1 MSENDRYVI
10 DILDVALS
18 AIETMAS
25 GENESHSPS
34 GLARH
39 LDINRSR
46 LFRILKTLERRGYVD
61 YDPKTETY
69 RLGLKFLTISQNI
82 RDRLSLRCEAED
94 LLKKLAVDTGDCV
107 HLIALSRNCAVVI
120 DRYLGGNML
129 QVAAPIGEP
138 LPLYIGAAPKLLLAY
153 MLDNER
159 ECILNEITLTPYTP
173 YTITDKDVLR
183 GVLETIRQTGYSVD
197 EQEFEIGVYAFGAP
211 IFDNIGS
218 VVAGISITVPAVRY
232 DLERR
237 ERLIQVLLATAQAI
251 SNRLGYQGK
260 LIEKP
265 YSLPTSLNPQQE
277 PARTVETP
285 ASTKV

>member
-1 MSENDRYVI
+1 
-10 DILDVALS
+10 
-18 AIETMAS
+18 
-25 GENESHSPS
+25 
-34 GLARH
+34 
-39 LDINRSR
+39 
-46 LFRILKTLERRGYVD
+46 
-61 YDPKTETY
+61 
-69 RLGLKFLTISQNI
+69 
-82 RDRLSLRCEAED
+82 
-94 LLKKLAVDTGDCV
+94 
-107 HLIALSRNCAVVI
+107 
-120 DRYLGGNML
+120 
-129 QVAAPIGEP
+129 
-138 LPLYIGAAPKLLLAY
+138 

-173 YTITDKDVLR
+173 YTITNKDVLR
-183 GVLETIRQTGYSVD
+183 GVLETIRQAGYSVD